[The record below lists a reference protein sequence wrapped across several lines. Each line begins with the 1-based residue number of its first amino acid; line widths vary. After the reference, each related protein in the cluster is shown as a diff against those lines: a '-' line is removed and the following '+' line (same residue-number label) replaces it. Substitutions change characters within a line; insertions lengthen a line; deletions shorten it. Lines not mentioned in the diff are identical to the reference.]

1 MTGRDEYPLA
11 DVADRFRRAA
21 RSEPVWSE
29 PATGTWEAIAAATGV
44 NPASPPPTGTVP
56 QQAAA
61 TPSPGGVGRRAW
73 LFGVGGLLIGAGAGL
88 ATGWLTGGD
97 DVGAAVRRAV
107 LTPLDQPGE
116 ELGRAELLRRSVG
129 YSLAVEVPGGVANPD
144 GYVEVWLINTD
155 LARMVSVGVFAADEV
170 GRFAIDE
177 SLIES
182 GYLIVDLSNELFDDE
197 PRHSGDTI
205 MRGELLA

>member
-21 RSEPVWSE
+21 RSEPVWSD
-29 PATGTWEAIAAATGV
+29 PAPGTWDAIAAATGV
-44 NPASPPPTGTVP
+44 APAPAAASPAPEPATTTPPTG
-56 QQAAA
+56 
-61 TPSPGGVGRRAW
+61 GIGRRAW
-73 LFGVGGLLIGAGAGL
+73 LFGVGGLLVGAGAGL

-97 DVGAAVRRAV
+97 DVGEAVRRAV
-107 LTPLDQPGE
+107 LTPLDAPDE

-205 MRGELLA
+205 MRGELLT